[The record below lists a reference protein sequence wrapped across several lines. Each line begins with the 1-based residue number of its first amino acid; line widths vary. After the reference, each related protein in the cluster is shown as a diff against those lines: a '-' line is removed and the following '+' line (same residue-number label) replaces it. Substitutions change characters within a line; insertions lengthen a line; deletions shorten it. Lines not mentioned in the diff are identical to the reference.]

1 MPDLALLVSCEH
13 AVNTVPQAWRSL
25 FKEGA
30 EILGSH
36 RAYDAGALELARS
49 LASALSAPCFD
60 ARVTRL
66 LVDHNRS
73 PHNRALWSDFSRGLS
88 PLDKAS
94 LLNEYYRPFREKTAN
109 WIAGRYA
116 DGKKILHLSVH
127 TFTPVLD
134 GRVRGVDIGILYD
147 PRRRSELLCGREWRD
162 RLAKS
167 LPALRIR
174 LNQPYQGRSDSHL
187 TTYRKCYDDNVYLG
201 IELELNQRLVDGK
214 NSWPG
219 SQNQITDSLIDS
231 IADLI
236 SDE

>member
-66 LVDHNRS
+66 LVDYNRS
-73 PHNRALWSDFSRGLS
+73 PHNRALWSEFSRGLS

-109 WIAGRYA
+109 WIAGRDA
-116 DGKKILHLSVH
+116 DGKKILHRRYTRLLLSSM
-127 TFTPVLD
+127 D
-134 GRVRGVDIGILYD
+134 GSV
-147 PRRRSELLCGREWRD
+147 
-162 RLAKS
+162 
-167 LPALRIR
+167 AL
-174 LNQPYQGRSDSHL
+174 
-187 TTYRKCYDDNVYLG
+187 T
-201 IELELNQRLVDGK
+201 
-214 NSWPG
+214 
-219 SQNQITDSLIDS
+219 
-231 IADLI
+231 
-236 SDE
+236 